1 MVTIQSYV
9 HQGRHTLRRWA
20 LNPRIHSL
28 IRGGGYFLAGFC
40 FSAAS
45 LGQRMLPLAPALV
58 CAGGG
63 WPAVLSALGG
73 ILGYRVF
80 WSAEQQP
87 LLWLAVSLFV
97 ALLLG
102 QRSISRDTPLLLPAI
117 AGLIIASAGVLF
129 QTLGMEDTPI
139 ALYLI
144 RVGLA
149 AGATWLFSQLQKGRN
164 PILEWLGWGL
174 LVLSLVQIAPSRW
187 FSLGFFAAGILVN
200 TGAFPAV
207 AIAGLALDLAQVTP
221 VPMTAVLVLS
231 YLVRLLP
238 QKISSISRFAP
249 GVTYLLVMWLCDM
262 WDIYPMPA
270 LALGAL
276 VGSFLPLPGKIAHRR
291 GETGAAQVRLE
302 LASGVLAQ
310 TQQLLLEA
318 PEVPVDED
326 ALVSRAAE
334 RACGSCPNRKSC
346 KDAPR
351 IALLPG
357 ILLHK
362 PLLQQEELPIVCRKS
377 GRFLAELHRSQEQL
391 RSIRADRQRQKEYR
405 SAVIQQYQFL
415 SEFLQDLS
423 DKLSRR
429 TAPTPVYSA
438 QVAVYGN
445 RPEEENGDR
454 CLRFPGT
461 EGKYYV
467 LLCDGMGTGLG
478 AIQEGRT
485 AGVML
490 RRMLSAGYPAEYAL
504 RSINSICALRDRA
517 GAVTMDLAE
526 IHLDCGKVFLYK
538 WGAVPSYL
546 ISSLGAEKIGVAGSP
561 PGLSVTDYRESVERL
576 TLRRGQLLIMVSDGI
591 GEAEAMQCCI
601 SNAGKAA
608 GELAV
613 ALLTTGEASGV
624 DDATV
629 VAISLEPTNE
639 I

>member
-1 MVTIQSYV
+1 MVTIQSYMRR
-9 HQGRHTLRRWA
+9 GRHTLRRWA
-20 LNPRIHSL
+20 LNPRVHTL
-28 IRGGGYFLAGFC
+28 ARGSGYFLAGFVL
-40 FSAAS
+40 SAAS

-58 CAGGG
+58 CASSG
-63 WPAVLSALGG
+63 WPAVLSALGSL
-73 ILGYRVF
+73 LGYRVF
-80 WSAEQQP
+80 WSVEQQP
-87 LLWLAVSLFV
+87 LLWLAVGLCV
-97 ALLLG
+97 ALLVG
-102 QRSISRDTPLLLPAI
+102 QRSISRDSSLLLPAI
-117 AGLIIASAGVLF
+117 AGLIIASSGVLF

-149 AGATWLFSQLQKGRN
+149 AGTTWLFAQLQKGRN
-164 PILEWLGWGL
+164 PILEWLGCGL
-174 LVLSLVQIAPSRW
+174 LVLALVQIAPGRW
-187 FSLGFFAAGILVN
+187 FSCGFFAAGIFAA
-200 TGAFPAV
+200 TSAFPAV
-207 AIAGLALDLAQVTP
+207 AISGLALDLAQVTP

-231 YLVRLLP
+231 YLARLLP
-238 QKISSISRFAP
+238 GKSGNVGKFAP
-249 GVTYLLVMWLCDM
+249 GVAYLLVMWLCNL
-262 WDIYPMPA
+262 WDIYPLPA

-276 VGSFLPLPGKIAHRR
+276 VGSFLPLPGKIALRR

-326 ALVSRAAE
+326 ALVTRAAE
-334 RACGSCPNRKSC
+334 RACGSCPNRKAC

-357 ILLHK
+357 LLLHK
-362 PLLQQEELPIVCRKS
+362 PLLHQEELPIVCRKS

-405 SAVIQQYQFL
+405 AAVIQQYQFL

-423 DKLSRR
+423 DRLSRR
-429 TAPTPVYSA
+429 TSPASVYSA

-478 AIQEGRT
+478 AIQEGRN
-485 AGVML
+485 AGIML
-490 RRMLSAGYPAEYAL
+490 KRLLSAGYPAEYAL

-517 GAVTMDLAE
+517 GAVTIDLAE
-526 IHLDCGKVFLYK
+526 IHLDCGKVYLYK

-546 ISSLGAEKIGVAGSP
+546 ISSLGAEKIGVAGAP
-561 PGLSVTDYRESVERL
+561 PGLSVTDYRESTERL
-576 TLRRGQLLIMVSDGI
+576 TLRRGQVLIMVSDGI
-591 GEAEAMQCCI
+591 GETEALRCCAD
-601 SNAGKAA
+601 SAGKTP
-608 GELAV
+608 GEIAV
-613 ALLTTGEASGV
+613 SLISAGEASGL

-629 VAISLEPTNE
+629 VTISLEPTNE
-639 I
+639 A